1 MPTLLLCCHSPSFFD
16 VTARRQYGNVQ
27 DPSTDPPSGAV
38 IPLNDAA
45 ALFAALAESIRGAAV
60 DWSVEAVERLELG
73 LEDRYGDMLG
83 DELAVKRL
91 IVLARQADAA

>member
-1 MPTLLLCCHSPSFFD
+1 M
-16 VTARRQYGNVQ
+16 
-27 DPSTDPPSGAV
+27 

-60 DWSVEAVERLELG
+60 DWSPEAVERLEVG
-73 LEDRYGDMLG
+73 LEDRYGHMLG

-91 IVLARQADAA
+91 ITLARQDDAA